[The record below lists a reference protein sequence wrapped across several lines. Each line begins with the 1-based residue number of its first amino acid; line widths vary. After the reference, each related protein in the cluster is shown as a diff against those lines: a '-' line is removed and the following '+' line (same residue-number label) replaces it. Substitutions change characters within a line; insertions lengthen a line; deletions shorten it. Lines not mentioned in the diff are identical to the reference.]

1 MGQLLVLG
9 TWGGLCVCV
18 CVCVCKDRM
27 NMGGE
32 ECVQEE
38 NTIKK
43 PPGTVT
49 PMGIRTDRGNGL
61 LSSQS
66 LQKDINVR
74 DRPKSSR

>member
-1 MGQLLVLG
+1 
-9 TWGGLCVCV
+9 
-18 CVCVCKDRM
+18 
-27 NMGGE
+27 MGGE